1 MAQQAPPPTKNMPLF
16 APKCDSIMY
25 VNVSLYYDTLHQH
38 I

>member
-1 MAQQAPPPTKNMPLF
+1 MAQCAPPPKNMPLF
-16 APKCDSIMY
+16 VPKFDSIMY